1 MKLIIE
7 IEYYFCSFTRIL
19 KLLKKHF
26 IVKIIDMKTEKSHL
40 KFKRTYKIEE
50 IKNII
55 SESEGLKG
63 NEIDNITRKRDIV
76 ESRQIAMFYAR
87 KLTQKSLQ
95 QIGKEFGNKDHATVL
110 HACKVVENLCNVN
123 KKFKIKF
130 DKIEKLL
137 LNT

>member
-87 KLTQKSLQ
+87 KLTKKSLQ

>member
-7 IEYYFCSFTRIL
+7 IEYNFCSFTRIL

-26 IVKIIDMKTEKSHL
+26 KVKIIDMKIEKSHL
-40 KFKRTYKIEE
+40 KFKKTYSIEE

-87 KLTQKSLQ
+87 KLTVKSLQ

-123 KKFKIKF
+123 KNFKIKF

-137 LNT
+137 